1 MHDKSGDVT
10 LVHLIYAICVIMSV
24 PLYGLVK
31 RMSGRDKCKIAQ
43 FKMARSHVG
52 IFIWKSAFCQFEH
65 VSIEL
70 WPSLLKRKHL
80 CSTSPSICCQCGLW
94 MISFIKL
101 KRAIP
106 ANQIA
111 FNQPA
116 TWCDRRTTQKWGKID
131 IPPFSSREACRRA
144 RPGYCTARSGQC
156 CTLFGISGGQLRC
169 SRSC

>member
-1 MHDKSGDVT
+1 MIFQMHDKLSDVT

-70 WPSLLKRKHL
+70 WPSLLTKRKHL
-80 CSTSPSICCQCGLW
+80 CSTFQSICCQWALW

-101 KRAIP
+101 KRAIL

-111 FNQPA
+111 FNQLA
-116 TWCDRRTTQKWGKID
+116 TCWESAGVTVVQDDWKLRSEKRLISLLLPPGKLAVVQDTAPPDRD
-131 IPPFSSREACRRA
+131 NAA
-144 RPGYCTARSGQC
+144 R
-156 CTLFGISGGQLRC
+156 F
-169 SRSC
+169 